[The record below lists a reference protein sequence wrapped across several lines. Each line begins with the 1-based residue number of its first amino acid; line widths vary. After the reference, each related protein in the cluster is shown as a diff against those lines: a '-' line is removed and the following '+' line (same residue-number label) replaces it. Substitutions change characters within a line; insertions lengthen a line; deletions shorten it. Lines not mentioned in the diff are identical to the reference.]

1 MRSTDKKNLANY
13 FRFDSEWAVQTP
25 PGYSCLVVQPY
36 YLFQNQF
43 SIMPAIIDTDKFNQK
58 IPVVGYLT
66 GAKDEVR
73 FYCGDPLVQIIP
85 FKRDDWES
93 EFTADTI
100 LTKSKYY
107 LFNAYKKL
115 FHSKKQ
121 FK

>member
-1 MRSTDKKNLANY
+1 
-13 FRFDSEWAVQTP
+13 VQTP

-36 YLFQNQF
+36 YLFQNEF

-66 GAKDEVR
+66 GVSDEVR
-73 FYCGDPLVQIIP
+73 FFCGDPLVQVIP
-85 FKRDDWES
+85 FKRDNWES
-93 EFTADTI
+93 EFTTDTI
-100 LTKSKYY
+100 LKKSKYY

-115 FHSKKQ
+115 FHSEKQ

>member
-1 MRSTDKKNLANY
+1 
-13 FRFDSEWAVQTP
+13 
-25 PGYSCLVVQPY
+25 
-36 YLFQNQF
+36 
-43 SIMPAIIDTDKFNQK
+43 MPAIIDTDKFNQK

-85 FKRDDWES
+85 FKRDNWES

-100 LTKSKYY
+100 LNKSKYY

-115 FHSKKQ
+115 FHSEKQ